1 MGLLGGDFWDDVVDI
16 RDKHKKKQSDPS
28 PQKGSGPP
36 HSPTEKEKKS
46 VSGLT
51 IFYRVLGTII
61 LLATI
66 VKSWIASATFFDW
79 ALIIVA
85 LLLIGVHR
93 RLGAEAV
100 VDRLRPA
107 FLNLHERIQAV
118 ESKLEINESNEGED
132 QKNN

>member
-16 RDKHKKKQSDPS
+16 RDKHKKKQSDPIS
-28 PQKGSGPP
+28 PKGSGPSQ
-36 HSPTEKEKKS
+36 SPVGKNNKS

-61 LLATI
+61 LMATMI
-66 VKSWIASATFFDW
+66 KSWITSPSLFDW
-79 ALIIVA
+79 ALIVVA
-85 LLLIGVHR
+85 LLLIGIHR

-107 FLNLHERIQAV
+107 FFNLHERLQAV
-118 ESKLEINESNEGED
+118 ESKIDPAENADQNE
-132 QKNN
+132 

>member
-16 RDKHKKKQSDPS
+16 RDKHKKKQSDP
-28 PQKGSGPP
+28 PPKRGSGPP
-36 HSPTEKEKKS
+36 HSPAENDKKS

-51 IFYRVLGTII
+51 IFYRVLGTIV

-66 VKSWIASATFFDW
+66 VKSWISSASWFDW
-79 ALIIVA
+79 LLIIVA

-107 FLNLHERIQAV
+107 FIDLHERLQAV
-118 ESKLEINESNEGED
+118 ESKIEIDETGKGED